1 MNVIRT
7 MVALSACALFA
18 CGGANQEVRVQSTPV
33 EPAAQHARTF
43 AIGSSEQAPPKY
55 RSSPKAVE
63 TARHIAPLLEAALRA
78 KGYVPAASV
87 ADADLVWLYAAG
99 RREVEKHPTPSNRES
114 GDSYSEPTEEFEE
127 GAVVIDALD
136 KNGVRAWHGV
146 GRTEVDPKKVDDV
159 LLRKEIDQI
168 MARFPNAAPAAASTP
183 AAAPATAPAAPAPAK

>member
-7 MVALSACALFA
+7 LAMVSACALFA
-18 CGGANQEVRVQSTPV
+18 CGAANEDVRVQSTPV
-33 EPAAQHARTF
+33 QPAAQHAKTF
-43 AIGSSEQAPPKY
+43 AIGSSEQPPPRY
-55 RSSPKAVE
+55 RSSPKSQE
-63 TARHIAPLLEAALRA
+63 TARHIGPLLEAALRA

-87 ADADLVWLYAAG
+87 ADADLVWMFAAG

-136 KNGVRAWHGV
+136 KNGVQAWHGV

-159 LLRKEIDQI
+159 VLKKEVDQI
-168 MARFPNAAPAAASTP
+168 MARFPNAA
-183 AAAPATAPAAPAPAK
+183 K